1 MHFPAILRNYH
12 GMTAYICRRFIPTT
26 AILVSI
32 LLKEKHRMAGQLA
45 AWHNHSGIFDQNGLL
60 ASDSCGDFRGGRTSL
75 LLPPGAENA
84 SYATDYHTPTTTV
97 LRPFFQDH
105 PGEPVPEENLWTLW
119 HKGRLTRQTH
129 RLSGWVPLHP
139 DRAVPTSII
148 PTFFTGQ
155 MLFLPPNQQCQ
166 STGGNYCWLIFLKK
180 SNCLLYKTVG
190 DYLFLSCQR
199 QLKMFK
205 TVIAHG
211 SRSCI
216 FI

>member
-1 MHFPAILRNYH
+1 
-12 GMTAYICRRFIPTT
+12 
-26 AILVSI
+26 
-32 LLKEKHRMAGQLA
+32 LA

-60 ASDSCGDFRGGRTSL
+60 ASDSCGDFREGRTSL

-119 HKGRLTRQTH
+119 RKGRLTEADTQTIWLGATPSW
-129 RLSGWVPLHP
+129 LSSANLHHP
-139 DRAVPTSII
+139 P
-148 PTFFTGQ
+148 FFTGR
-155 MLFLPPNQQCQ
+155 MLFLLPNQQCQ
-166 STGGNYCWLIFLKK
+166 STIGNYCWLIFLKK